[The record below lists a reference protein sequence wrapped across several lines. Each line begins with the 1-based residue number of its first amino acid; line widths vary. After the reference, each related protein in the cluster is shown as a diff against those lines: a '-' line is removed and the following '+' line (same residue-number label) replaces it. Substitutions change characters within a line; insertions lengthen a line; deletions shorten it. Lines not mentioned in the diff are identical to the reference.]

1 MLSLFASVAHAE
13 TRTLN
18 NPFGGANT
26 SITDLLYALVNV
38 LLVFAVPVIVV
49 CVIFAGFMY
58 VTAQGNP
65 EKVKTASRALLYA
78 LIGAVI
84 IVGAYAIIAIV
95 QSIVAEF

>member
-1 MLSLFASVAHAE
+1 
-13 TRTLN
+13 
-18 NPFGGANT
+18 
-26 SITDLLYALVNV
+26 
-38 LLVFAVPVIVV
+38 
-49 CVIFAGFMY
+49 